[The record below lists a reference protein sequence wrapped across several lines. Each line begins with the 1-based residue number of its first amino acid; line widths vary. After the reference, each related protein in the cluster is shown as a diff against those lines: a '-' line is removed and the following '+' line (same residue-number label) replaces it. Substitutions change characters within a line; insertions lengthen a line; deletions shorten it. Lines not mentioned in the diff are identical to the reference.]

1 MLDLALHLATFCV
14 VVALPP
20 QETRSQEPPV
30 LVCDSATIAG
40 VRAALVDLR
49 AVADAGPSR
58 GGGFTAVYEGA
69 AWTEAHLSRPGARMQ
84 EPLRLT
90 IAQDGDGA
98 IAIRKSVGPADR
110 APTETLLIVGAH
122 AARRPADDRPF
133 AELPADEARRAIA
146 DAVRWL
152 PSLAAE
158 AALASRPTCRPG
170 PPVEHRGA
178 TLRPVSF
185 TDPAGS
191 TCGALFDAE
200 GRLARLE
207 TLTAHPRL
215 GDVCAWTRF
224 AEYETHGAAS
234 LPRVVERFA
243 PEPSVTREY
252 RLELRAF
259 RPEGP
264 VNLRADAPAGFGAPP
279 PAEAGFEILEAA
291 PGLFTVEVAAADA
304 RVLVLEREKDLVLIY
319 APDGDD
325 VAAALLRFLSVR
337 FPSKPVAIVA
347 CGHHHPSSSGGLRVV
362 AAAGAAVVVPRAMEA
377 HYRLHFARPTSLG
390 APCVPGPAA
399 PKFEFFEGETRIEA
413 GANTVRLLDIG
424 ERSAHTEHYVVFHF
438 PGSGVLFEDDLG
450 YFPADAAPR
459 PTSRLRGLLAAL
471 REAGVVP
478 TRLIQGWPVRGV
490 RREVPWSVVEGLFP
504 RPAGGAESR

>member
-1 MLDLALHLATFCV
+1 MLHLATLCLAAV
-14 VVALPP
+14 VSP
-20 QETRSQEPPV
+20 QEPAPPEPPV

-40 VRAALVDLR
+40 VRATLVDLR

-58 GGGFTAVYEGA
+58 TGGFTAVYAGSV
-69 AWTEAHLSRPGARMQ
+69 WTEAHLSRPGARMQ
-84 EPLRLT
+84 EPLQLT
-90 IAQDGDGA
+90 FARDGDGT
-98 IAIRKSVGPADR
+98 IAIRKTVGPADR
-110 APTETLLIVGAH
+110 APTETLLIAGAH

-133 AELPADEARRAIA
+133 AELPADEARSAIA

-152 PSLAAE
+152 PSFAAD

-170 PPVEHRGA
+170 PPIEFRGA

-185 TDPAGS
+185 TDAAGA
-191 TCGALFDAE
+191 TCGALFDAD

-224 AEYETHGAAS
+224 AEYETHGAAT
-234 LPRVVERFA
+234 LPRVVERFVPA
-243 PEPSVTREY
+243 PAVTREY

-259 RPEGP
+259 RPESP
-264 VNLRADAPAGFGAPP
+264 ANLRADAPAGFGAPP

-291 PGLFTVEVAAADA
+291 PGLFAVEVAAADA
-304 RVLVLEREKDLVLIY
+304 RVLVLEREKDLVLLY

-325 VAAALLRFLSVR
+325 VAAALLRFLAAR
-337 FPSKPVAIVA
+337 FPAKPVAVVA

-362 AAAGAAVVVPRAMEA
+362 AASGATVVVPRAMEA

-399 PKFEFFEGETRIEA
+399 PRFEFFERETRIEA

-424 ERSAHTEHYVVFHF
+424 ERSTHTEHYVVFHF
-438 PGSGVLFEDDLG
+438 PAFGVLFEDDLG
-450 YFPADAAPR
+450 YFPVDAAPR

-471 REAGVVP
+471 REAGVAP